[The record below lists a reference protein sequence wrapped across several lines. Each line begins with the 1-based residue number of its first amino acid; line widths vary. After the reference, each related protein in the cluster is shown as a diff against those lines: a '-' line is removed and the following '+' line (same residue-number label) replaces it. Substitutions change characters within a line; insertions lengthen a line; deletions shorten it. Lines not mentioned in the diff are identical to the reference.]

1 MGEEVIIVACPELNK
16 ALADRL
22 MNRATKGFFSNQSPP
37 SMAAQVIIKLEDNEP
52 KEIMCPRY
60 QDGKCKIYFDK
71 LCTYSSWSI
80 LKVGNKK
87 EDQK

>member
-1 MGEEVIIVACPELNK
+1 MNEEVIIVACPELNRT
-16 ALADRL
+16 LAERL
-22 MNRATKGFFSNQSPP
+22 MRDATKGFFSNQSPP

-71 LCTYSSWSI
+71 PCTYSSWSI
-80 LKVGNKK
+80 LKVKPK
-87 EDQK
+87 EEST